1 MRQLSIAFTIL
12 LLAAVPVCSEIY
24 TYTDASGNV
33 AYVEDLGKVP
43 AKYRDRAKLLE
54 EIEPISVMDSSGSAA
69 RKGVPEKRNQAKGGA
84 AEKKRF
90 SGTIELYVTSWCPV
104 CRDAET
110 YIKKM
115 GYPYV
120 KYDIEKDSAAKSR
133 NGDYPGRGVPLVLVG
148 DKNFRGFSGDTLEYY
163 MSQ

>member
-1 MRQLSIAFTIL
+1 M
-12 LLAAVPVCSEIY
+12 LLAVMPVYGEIY
-24 TYTDASGNV
+24 TYTDAKGTV

-43 AKYRDRAKLLE
+43 AKYRDRAKPLSDM
-54 EIEPISVMDSSGSAA
+54 EPISVMDSPGLAGKGVSERRKPVKGSAT
-69 RKGVPEKRNQAKGGA
+69 
-84 AEKKRF
+84 EKKRF

-104 CRDAET
+104 CRDAEN

-115 GYPYV
+115 GYSYV

-133 NGDYPGRGVPLVLVG
+133 SGGFPGRGVPLVLVG

-163 MSQ
+163 MTH